1 MFLREHL
8 NLKSYLRISLGD
20 VQVTFKRKL
29 SDVVHTLAQV
39 FTFESQL
46 DKQNELYTRKFTFTH
61 SEL

>member
-29 SDVVHTLAQV
+29 SDVVQTLAQV

-46 DKQNELYTRKFTFTH
+46 DK
-61 SEL
+61 